1 MTGRVFG
8 RTASS
13 DFNGRAVIGLLGSL
27 AALLLSIA
35 VTGTVM
41 EAWAAE
47 FVFVGPRATGMGGA
61 GVAVT
66 TDALAA
72 YWNPAG
78 LAMTQTLDFRAQ
90 GFGLA
95 IDRKGFGDAIRDLE
109 DFSPG
114 DPGSAARA
122 RDIAA
127 RLNQPGSTLSI
138 AGSAGFY
145 FKGHAGRH
153 AFGVNVSDV
162 AAGGGYISQPV
173 DPITLRGRMA
183 LRGLE
188 ARQLAFSYGYAFSDK
203 TFAVGI
209 TAKVIQG
216 ASYSGF
222 VDLQGGNGVTI
233 SNRFGK
239 PTISTTYG
247 IDLGA
252 LYKPVSW
259 IRFGIV
265 AKDINSPTFDDAG
278 GGEIKLD
285 PQVRGGMALN
295 PWSTLTLT
303 ADIDITANKTL
314 LPNVKSR
321 ILSLGAE
328 QTFLTEFLSLR
339 VGTFK
344 NLEDADTPFIPTA
357 GLGLRF
363 FFLRADAAGGYDFRE
378 QGALVSAS
386 ISATF

>member
-1 MTGRVFG
+1 MVERVFDL
-8 RTASS
+8 RTSGSS
-13 DFNGRAVIGLLGSL
+13 TRHLPPLLICSLLG
-27 AALLLSIA
+27 ALLGGPA
-35 VTGTVM
+35 GT
-41 EAWAAE
+41 EAAE

-66 TDALAA
+66 TDALAT

-78 LAMTQTLDFRAQ
+78 LAMTQSLDLRTQ
-90 GFGLA
+90 GLGLA
-95 IDRKGFGDAIRDLE
+95 IDRRGFGDAIRDLE
-109 DFSPG
+109 NFSAS
-114 DPGSAARA
+114 DPAAAAKA

-127 RLNQPGSTLSI
+127 RLNQPGATLSI

-145 FKGHAGRH
+145 LKGHWERH

-162 AAGGGYISQPV
+162 ATGGGYISQPV
-173 DPITLRGRMA
+173 DSVTLRGRLA

-203 TFAVGI
+203 TLAVGI

-222 VDLQGGNGVTI
+222 VDLQGGNGVMI

-252 LYKPVSW
+252 LYKPSSW

-265 AKDINSPTFDDAG
+265 AKDINSPIFDDAG

-285 PQVRGGMALN
+285 PQVRAGMALN

-303 ADIDITANKTL
+303 ADIDLTANKTL
-314 LPNVKSR
+314 LPHVKSR
-321 ILSLGAE
+321 VLSLGAE

-339 VGTFK
+339 IGTFK
-344 NLEDADTPFIPTA
+344 NLEDANTPFIPTA
-357 GLGLRF
+357 GVGIRLF
-363 FFLRADAAGGYDFRE
+363 FFRADAAGGYDFRE

>member
-1 MTGRVFG
+1 MTGRIFG

-13 DFNGRAVIGLLGSL
+13 DSMRRAVIGPLGSL
-27 AALLLSIA
+27 ATLLFSISVA
-35 VTGTVM
+35 GPAAEV
-41 EAWAAE
+41 WAAE

-66 TDALAA
+66 TDALAT

-78 LAMTQTLDFRAQ
+78 LAMTQTLDLRAQ

-122 RDIAA
+122 RDIAS

-138 AGSAGFY
+138 AGSAGLY
-145 FKGHAGRH
+145 LKGHLGRH

-162 AAGGGYISQPV
+162 ATGGGYISQPV
-173 DPITLRGRMA
+173 DPVTLRGRMA

-233 SNRFGK
+233 SNRFGE

-285 PQVRGGMALN
+285 PQVRGGVALN

-303 ADIDITANKTL
+303 ADIDLTANKTL

-339 VGTFK
+339 IGTFK
-344 NLEDADTPFIPTA
+344 NLEDADRPFIPTA
-357 GLGLRF
+357 GLGLRL